1 MKAFETNFA
10 NVLVR
15 FYLMMA
21 VVIIAGFTGFWAL
34 GLLALP
40 LFLGAI
46 LGFGKEEVKQKTTPV
61 KNMLTR
67 EKRVAA

>member
-1 MKAFETNFA
+1 MKVFETSFA
-10 NVLVR
+10 NVLIR

-21 VVIIAGFTGFWAL
+21 VVITAGFTGFWAL

-46 LGFGKEEVKQKTTPV
+46 LGLGKEEEVKKTTSV
-61 KNMLTR
+61 KTMITR